1 MTEVASTTAT
11 KDSRL
16 YEYTCAKT
24 GRKITIQINDSRD
37 ALLTQFG
44 KSTLRDRYLLPGE
57 KYQDMFARVACS
69 NSNEI
74 VCPSSS
80 DEGHA
85 QRIYDY
91 ISQHWFMPATPVLTN
106 SGVDRGLPIS
116 CFLNKIGDSMESIAE
131 GVSENIWLAAK
142 GGGIGTDWSAVRS
155 IDEPINGSITG
166 TTSGI
171 IPFIHWQDAQTL
183 AISQGSLRRGS
194 AAVYLNDRH
203 PEIKEFLSIRRP
215 TDANGGDPRRKA
227 HNLHH
232 GVVLSDEFMHTV
244 KGKDAEDR
252 QWDLLSP
259 KTGEVIETVDAR
271 EVWIKLIT
279 NRLETGE
286 PYIIFEGAVERGQPQ
301 HHKELGLKVTQSN
314 LCSEITLPTGEDYNG
329 NWRTAVCCLSSLVL
343 DTYDDWKNDELFI
356 ADVLQFLDNVL
367 QQFIDDSEGK
377 PGFERARYSAEQERS
392 VGLGMMGFH
401 SYLQS
406 KMIPYEDKRAQGLNK
421 KIWADIKEKADA
433 ANAQMAIDRGPC
445 PDSREATRS
454 NSKIPLVRL
463 SHMFSIAPTAS
474 ISIIAGGSSPCGEPW
489 PANSYNQKTLSGS
502 FNVRNKPLGKLL
514 SQRYDELQETFASA
528 SIAMKGVLASQ
539 ALFAS
544 LADSGTKEEWL
555 EDQWSHITI
564 NDGSV
569 KGLSYLSDFEKG
581 VFRTAFEIDQRWVVE
596 HAADRTPFIC
606 QAQSVNLFLP
616 ANVHKTDLNKI
627 HFMAWESGL
636 KSLYYVR
643 SRTVSKAMAVSNVAG
658 EMPKAQIEEA
668 GPMYIDEPECLSCQ

>member
-1 MTEVASTTAT
+1 MTTVAPTTAT
-11 KDSRL
+11 DTRRQFDYKDPQ
-16 YEYTCAKT
+16 T
-24 GRKITIQINDSRD
+24 GKEVTIHIDDSRD
-37 ALLTQFG
+37 KLLTQFG
-44 KSTLRDRYLLPGE
+44 KSTLSDRYLVPGE
-57 KYQDMFARVACS
+57 GYQDLFARVACA

-74 VCPSSS
+74 ILGTE
-80 DEGHA
+80 DGHA

-116 CFLNKIGDSMESIAE
+116 CFLNKVGDSMESIAE
-131 GVSENIWLAAK
+131 AVNENVWLAAK

-232 GVVLSDEFMHTV
+232 GVLLSDEFMHAV
-244 KGKDAEDR
+244 RGKESEDR
-252 QWDLLSP
+252 QWELRSP
-259 KTGEVIETVDAR
+259 HTNEVIDTVDAR
-271 EVWIKLIT
+271 EVWIKIVT

-286 PYIIFEGAVERGQPQ
+286 PYIIFEGAVERGQPV
-301 HHKELGLKVTQSN
+301 HHKHLGLKVTQSN
-314 LCSEITLPTGEDYNG
+314 LCSEITLPTGEDYNEE
-329 NWRTAVCCLSSLVL
+329 WRTAVCCLSSVVL
-343 DTYDDWKNDELFI
+343 DTYDQWKNDEKFVQ
-356 ADVLQFLDNVL
+356 DVMEFLDNVL
-367 QQFIDDSEGK
+367 TRFINGSEGK
-377 PGFERARYSAEQERS
+377 PGLERARYSAMQERS

-406 KMIPYEDKRAQGLNK
+406 KMIPYEDKRAQAMNK
-421 KIWADIKEKADA
+421 RIWKDLKEKADA
-433 ANAQMAIDRGPC
+433 ANEAMAINRGAC
-445 PDSREATRS
+445 PDSVEAER
-454 NSKIPLVRL
+454 NGCKAPLVRM

-502 FNVRNKPLGKLL
+502 FNVRNKHLHKLL
-514 SQRYDELQETFASA
+514 SDRYDELQATYDTASLP
-528 SIAMKGVLASQ
+528 MKGVLIAQ
-539 ALFAS
+539 PMYKGLVGA
-544 LADSGTKEEWL
+544 GTKEEWL

-569 KGLSYLSDFEKG
+569 RDLAYLGDFEKG
-581 VFRTAFEIDQRWVVE
+581 VFRTAFEIDQRWCIE
-596 HAADRTPFIC
+596 HAADRQPYVC
-606 QAQSVNLFLP
+606 QAQSVNVFLP

-627 HFMAWESGL
+627 HFMAWEKGL
-636 KSLYYVR
+636 KSLYYLR
-643 SRTVSKAMAVSNVAG
+643 SRVASKAMAVSNVAG
-658 EMPKAQIEEA
+658 EMPKAQIEER